1 MCKHEKALF
10 PSADHGAALR
20 RGAGGDGCPD
30 PHARHHR
37 RRRDRNGQRDA
48 LHLRLRLHHLADG
61 RLVVAGGDRRDSGR
75 RNGHRR
81 KPPPP
86 TQRPAADETA
96 AGETATDETTAAD
109 ETAAGETAADDSAA
123 ATDETAADDG
133 TWLGEESLNY
143 APDVYAPL
151 DNADVSLTVQPAS
164 GLTADDAD
172 DMLAEASYTEDTEAV
187 VGEIETFA
195 MENGAEAKSIEVVS
209 GGVCYR
215 YYFISGDSFSLCVTA
230 QCPEEAVE
238 GYGARMAEMVASID
252 FAA

>member
-1 MCKHEKALF
+1 MKKLFSLLLITALLC
-10 PSADHGAALR
+10 AAALAETDVPTR
-20 RGAGGDGCPD
+20 TRDITVEGVTETVNETLFTSASGYTIWLMDGWSLQ
-30 PHARHHR
+30 AAT
-37 RRRDRNGQRDA
+37 GETAVDA
-48 LHLRLRLHHLADG
+48 TVTAETAATD
-61 RLVVAGGDRRDSGR
+61 AA
-75 RNGHRR
+75 
-81 KPPPP
+81 
-86 TQRPAADETA
+86 TAADETA
-96 AGETATDETTAAD
+96 AGEIATDETTAAD

>member
-1 MCKHEKALF
+1 MKKLFSLLLITALLC
-10 PSADHGAALR
+10 AAALAEADVPTR
-20 RGAGGDGCPD
+20 TRDITVEGVTETVNETLFTSASGYTIWLMDGWSLQ
-30 PHARHHR
+30 AAT
-37 RRRDRNGQRDA
+37 GETAVDA
-48 LHLRLRLHHLADG
+48 T
-61 RLVVAGGDRRDSGR
+61 V
-75 RNGHRR
+75 
-81 KPPPP
+81 
-86 TQRPAADETA
+86 TDETA
-96 AGETATDETTAAD
+96 ATDGTAAADETATDETAQLT
-109 ETAAGETAADDSAA
+109 
-123 ATDETAADDG
+123 
-133 TWLGEESLNY
+133 EESLNY

>member
-1 MCKHEKALF
+1 MKKLFSLLLITALLC
-10 PSADHGAALR
+10 AAALAETDVPTR
-20 RGAGGDGCPD
+20 TRDITVEGVTETVNETLFTSASGYTIWLMDGWSLQ
-30 PHARHHR
+30 AAT
-37 RRRDRNGQRDA
+37 GETAVDA
-48 LHLRLRLHHLADG
+48 TVTAETAVTD
-61 RLVVAGGDRRDSGR
+61 A
-75 RNGHRR
+75 
-81 KPPPP
+81 
-86 TQRPAADETA
+86 TTAADETA
-96 AGETATDETTAAD
+96 AGETATDET
-109 ETAAGETAADDSAA
+109 TAADDSAA

>member
-1 MCKHEKALF
+1 MCI
-10 PSADHGAALR
+10 
-20 RGAGGDGCPD
+20 
-30 PHARHHR
+30 
-37 RRRDRNGQRDA
+37 
-48 LHLRLRLHHLADG
+48 
-61 RLVVAGGDRRDSGR
+61 RDS
-75 RNGHRR
+75 
-81 KPPPP
+81 
-86 TQRPAADETA
+86 
-96 AGETATDETTAAD
+96 
-109 ETAAGETAADDSAA
+109 
-123 ATDETAADDG
+123 
-133 TWLGEESLNY
+133 
-143 APDVYAPL
+143 

>member
-1 MCKHEKALF
+1 MKKLFSLLLITALLC
-10 PSADHGAALR
+10 AAALAETDVPTR
-20 RGAGGDGCPD
+20 TRDITVEGVTETVNETLFTSASGYTIWLMDGWSL
-30 PHARHHR
+30 
-37 RRRDRNGQRDA
+37 Q
-48 LHLRLRLHHLADG
+48 
-61 RLVVAGGDRRDSGR
+61 
-75 RNGHRR
+75 
-81 KPPPP
+81 
-86 TQRPAADETA
+86 AATGETA
-96 AGETATDETTAAD
+96 VDATVTAETAATDETTAAD

-123 ATDETAADDG
+123 ATDETAAGDG

-172 DMLAEASYTEDTEAV
+172 DMLAEASYTEDTEAI

>member
-1 MCKHEKALF
+1 MKKLFSLLLITALLC
-10 PSADHGAALR
+10 AAALAETDVPTR
-20 RGAGGDGCPD
+20 T
-30 PHARHHR
+30 
-37 RRRDRNGQRDA
+37 RDITVEGVTETTD
-48 LHLRLRLHHLADG
+48 
-61 RLVVAGGDRRDSGR
+61 
-75 RNGHRR
+75 
-81 KPPPP
+81 
-86 TQRPAADETA
+86 TTTAADEKPPARSRPTRLLPPMTA
-96 AGETATDETTAAD
+96 TGETATDETTAAD

-123 ATDETAADDG
+123 ATDETAAGDG

-172 DMLAEASYTEDTEAV
+172 DMLAEASYTEDTEAI